1 MNNAARNVGDQAS
14 LQDPGF
20 ILGGYIPKSG
30 TARSYSSSILSF
42 QETSTSFSI
51 TPAPVFF
58 FYVNII
64 FYCRGIDRYHS
75 FFIHLSIDRHL
86 ICFYIL
92 AMGNNDVMI
101 IGVQIFLQ
109 DSDFI
114 SFG

>member
-1 MNNAARNVGDQAS
+1 MNNAAMNVGDQAS

-20 ILGGYIPKSG
+20 IFGGYIPKSG

-64 FYCRGIDRYHS
+64 FYCRGIDTTAS
-75 FFIHLSIDRHL
+75 SSIYHL
-86 ICFYIL
+86 IDI
-92 AMGNNDVMI
+92 
-101 IGVQIFLQ
+101 
-109 DSDFI
+109 
-114 SFG
+114 